1 MIDLMTGA
9 VGGVNVIAT
18 QNRGLSPEELT
29 ELALD
34 KLLYIGDNTHPL
46 IAQQAR
52 AFKDN
57 IRMVLTKYF
66 EQAQKSERTTICAE
80 LTLRGHQDLA
90 DIIRR
95 L

>member
-1 MIDLMTGA
+1 MIDLMSGT
-9 VGGVNVIAT
+9 VGTVNVIAT
-18 QNRGLSPEELT
+18 SSRGLNSNELA

-34 KLLYIGDNTHPL
+34 KIVYIADNSHPL
-46 IAQQAR
+46 VAQQAR

-57 IRMVLTKYF
+57 IRSVLQRYF

-80 LTLRGHQDLA
+80 LTQHGHPDMA
-90 DIIRR
+90 EIIRR